1 MEKRILKRFGYLL
14 GRWIYFIDA
23 LDDLEDDLKEGGF
36 NPFIKRFGLT
46 APLPPEKR
54 EEVRDYGREL
64 LNITGAEMAAA
75 YELLELKRFKG
86 ILDNIVYLGLQQSI
100 DRVFNRA
107 DGKKP
112 GEEEKKTEYP
122 AGRPLL

>member
-1 MEKRILKRFGYLL
+1 
-14 GRWIYFIDA
+14 
-23 LDDLEDDLKEGGF
+23 
-36 NPFIKRFGLT
+36 
-46 APLPPEKR
+46 
-54 EEVRDYGREL
+54 
-64 LNITGAEMAAA
+64 MAAA

-100 DRVFNRA
+100 DRMFNRA
-107 DGKKP
+107 GGKKP